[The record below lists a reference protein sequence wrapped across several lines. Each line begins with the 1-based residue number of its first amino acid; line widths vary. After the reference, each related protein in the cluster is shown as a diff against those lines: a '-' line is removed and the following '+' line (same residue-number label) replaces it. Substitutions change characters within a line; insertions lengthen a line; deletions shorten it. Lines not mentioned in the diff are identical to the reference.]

1 MADLDHVVI
10 HVDDWASTIQFYT
23 GLLGAESRPSP
34 EAAANPLDAVVF
46 RLGAIQ
52 INVHGPWPG
61 LDRPCCPPPWNEAG
75 RGDLAFATDDDL
87 ETTRRKIGSVG
98 AAVTYGPVR
107 AFGAR
112 GWGQSI
118 YTRDP
123 SGNGIE
129 IIHYR

>member
-1 MADLDHVVI
+1 VAELDHVVI
-10 HVDDWASTIQFYT
+10 HVDDWASTVSFYT
-23 GLLGAESRPSP
+23 GLFGVDSLPSP
-34 EAAANPLDAVVF
+34 EAEANPLDAVVF
-46 RLGAIQ
+46 RLGNIQ
-52 INVHGPWPG
+52 VNVHGPWPG
-61 LDRPCCPPPWNEAG
+61 LDQPCCPPPWTQVGGA
-75 RGDLAFATDDDL
+75 DLAFSTDDNL
-87 ETTRRKIGSVG
+87 ETTRQRIESVG
-98 AAVTYGPVR
+98 ATVTYGPVR